1 MTELIQYFGSN
12 AGTVLDLYSRYR
24 DEHTSVDTASQ
35 QYFAALSTEALSL
48 LSTALSAPDLATTKT
63 NGSHPQEP
71 LRPKTEDAAVPTA
84 IVGGIAMSDKEQ
96 IRKIVETARL
106 ARFVR
111 EMGHMEARLDPLNRP
126 RPAEKE
132 LTLEAHNLTT
142 TDLQTLP
149 SSIVGGPL
157 SLTTTTALEALGKV
171 RLAYSG
177 TIGYEADHI
186 QDSIERH
193 WIYDHAELGTYL
205 KDFTPEG
212 KRTLLERL
220 TLVDAFEQFL
230 HKTYANTKRFSIEG
244 TDMLVPM
251 LDELLALCSHT
262 GTTEAVIG
270 MAHRGRLNV
279 LVHVLE
285 KPYEMILSGFESG
298 TNNQTTLET
307 TAEEDDWTG
316 DVKYHLG
323 YNRKYTNGHPDSP
336 EVSVKLVPNPSHL
349 EFVNAVVE
357 GHARAAQDNRTQG
370 GAPKWN
376 GKESLPIVIHGDAAF
391 PGQGIVA
398 ETLNLS
404 RLPGYSTGG
413 TIHLIVN
420 NQIGFT
426 TIPEDSRSTT
436 YSSDLAR
443 GFEMPIVHVN
453 ADDPIAC
460 LAVVRMAFAY
470 REQFGKD
477 FLIDL
482 VGYRRYGHNEGDEP
496 AFTQPQ
502 MYAQIE
508 QISRVRDK
516 WAQQLE
522 NEGIVTRDES
532 QTMVANAL
540 KRLNEA
546 RADAQKPPSH
556 DDLENATRSA
566 NLQRETGV
574 PAEQLIA
581 YNEALYKLQDDFTF
595 NAKLERSV
603 ISRRRDALKTNENKI
618 DWGHAETL
626 AYASVIADGT
636 PIRLTGQDT
645 ERGTFG
651 QRNLVLHNPTNGER
665 YVPLENLPQSKA
677 SFAVYNSPL
686 SENAP
691 LGFEYGYS
699 MHAPNVLVLWEGQFG
714 DFCNGAQVIIDQFL
728 ISGNAKWRQTPS
740 LVMLLPHGYEGQG
753 PEHSSARIE
762 RFLQLAATDNIRVVN
777 CTTAGQYFHIL
788 RRQAALLE
796 SDPRPLIL
804 FTPKSLLRD
813 VNAATSLSVLSQG
826 RFESVID
833 DPFAQDRRDKITRLI
848 LCSGKVYMNLVYTSP
863 ASTEIRKDFNAAKH
877 IAAVRVEELYPFPTD
892 DIRAVIANYPKLREI
907 VWLQEEPKNMGA
919 WTFVEPRL
927 RDPDIVDWRNDLHY
941 VGRPEAASP
950 AEGFMARHNATQN
963 KILTEVLG
971 DLSHLPKNRRKAAA
985 AR

>member
-12 AGTVLDLYSRYR
+12 AGTVLDLYSLYR
-24 DEHTSVDTASQ
+24 QDQNAVDSVTQ
-35 QYFAALSTEALSL
+35 QYFAALSPDALAL
-48 LSTALSAPDLATTKT
+48 LESPAILSAPDPITTKT
-63 NGSHPQEP
+63 NGHTPAEP
-71 LRPKTEDAAVPTA
+71 LRAKTEGTA
-84 IVGGIAMSDKEQ
+84 LAVGGGISLGDTEQ
-96 IRKIVETARL
+96 VRKIVESARL

-111 EMGHMEARLDPLNRP
+111 ELGHMEARIDPLGVP

-132 LTLEAHNLTT
+132 LTLEAHGLITA
-142 TDLQTLP
+142 DLQILP
-149 SSIVGGPL
+149 PNVVGGPL
-157 SLTTTTALEALGKV
+157 SEKSSNSLEALGKL
-171 RLAYSG
+171 RLVYSG
-177 TIGYEADHI
+177 TIGYETDHI
-186 QDSIERH
+186 QDSEERH
-193 WIYDHAELGTYL
+193 WMYDNAELGTFL
-205 KDFTPEG
+205 QGFTPEG

-220 TLVDAFEQFL
+220 TLVDTFEQFL
-230 HKTYANTKRFSIEG
+230 HKTYNKAKRFSIEG

-251 LDELLALCSHT
+251 LDELLTLCSQT
-262 GTTEAVIG
+262 GTKEAVIG

-279 LVHVLE
+279 LTHVLE
-285 KPYEMILSGFESG
+285 KPYEMILAGFESG
-298 TNNQTTLET
+298 THNQTTLET
-307 TAEEDDWTG
+307 IADEDDWSG

-323 YNRKYTNGHPDSP
+323 YVRKYRNGTGNAP
-336 EVSVKLVPNPSHL
+336 EVSVKLAPNPSHL

-357 GHARAAQDNRTQG
+357 GHARAAQDERNTA

-376 GKESLPIVIHGDAAF
+376 GKASLPIVIHGDAAF

-413 TIHLIVN
+413 SIHIIAN

-426 TIPEDSRSTT
+426 TLPGDSRSTT
-436 YSSDLAR
+436 YASDLAK

-470 REQFGKD
+470 RERFGKD

-482 VGYRRYGHNEGDEP
+482 VGYRRYGHNETEEP
-496 AFTQPQ
+496 AFTQPL
-502 MYAQIE
+502 MYAMIDKFPRLRE
-508 QISRVRDK
+508 K

-522 NEGIVTRDES
+522 NEGIVTRDEA
-532 QTMVANAL
+532 QTMVSSAIKKL
-540 KRLNEA
+540 EDA
-546 RADAQKPPSH
+546 RALAQKPISH

-566 NLQRETGV
+566 NLHRETGV
-574 PAEQLIA
+574 PADQLIA
-581 YNEALYKLQDDFTF
+581 LNDALLRAHEDFTV
-595 NAKLERSV
+595 NAKLERAVLSK
-603 ISRRRDALKTNENKI
+603 RREALKGDEKRI

-626 AYASVIADGT
+626 AYASILAEGT

-651 QRNLVLHNPTNGER
+651 QRNIVLYDPTNGTR
-665 YVPLENLPQSKA
+665 YVPIENIPQAKA
-677 SFAVYNSPL
+677 SFAVHNSPL

-740 LVMLLPHGYEGQG
+740 LVLLLPHGYEGQG

-796 SDPRPLIL
+796 SDPRPLII

-813 VNAATSLSVLSQG
+813 ANAATSLSTLSQG
-826 RFESVID
+826 QFQSVID
-833 DPFAQDRRDKITRLI
+833 DPFAQDRRDKVTRLI
-848 LCSGKVYMNLVYTSP
+848 LCSGKVYMNLVYANSTS
-863 ASTEIRKDFNAAKH
+863 SEIRKEFEAAKH
-877 IAAVRVEELYPFPTD
+877 VAAVRVEELYPFPTD

-907 VWLQEEPKNMGA
+907 VWMQEEPKNMGA

-927 RDPDIVDWRNDLHY
+927 RDRDIVGWKGDLHY

-950 AEGFMARHNATQN
+950 AEGFLARHTATQQ
-963 KILTEVLG
+963 KIITDVLG
-971 DLSHLPKNRRKAAA
+971 DLSRLPKNRRKTAV